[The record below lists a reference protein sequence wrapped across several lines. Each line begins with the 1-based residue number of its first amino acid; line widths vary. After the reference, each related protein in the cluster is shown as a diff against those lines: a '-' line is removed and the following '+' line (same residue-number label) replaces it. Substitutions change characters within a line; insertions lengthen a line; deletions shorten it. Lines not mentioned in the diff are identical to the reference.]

1 MEYITL
7 TELVLYT
14 EMLVGVIT
22 LCYLIFH
29 KKK

>member
-1 MEYITL
+1 MEYITF

-14 EMLVGVIT
+14 EMLTGVIT
-22 LCYLIFH
+22 LCYLLFH

>member
-1 MEYITL
+1 MEYITF
-7 TELVLYT
+7 TDLVIYT

-22 LCYLIFH
+22 LCYLLFH